1 MIEGHFISDA
11 NVLRFFFAMDL
22 VLNLLMKFI
31 TRSPNVKGYVSRQQL
46 WLTSVVQTLAKI
58 SSYSCFSLDKRPHLY
73 GGARYRFQVENP
85 ETQYCYLNSS
95 KLNKSL
101 NTFVSERMD
110 GSDQFQ
116 CIIEKQVRETD
127 PGQVY
132 KLQTKRDGKSDDNS

>member
-1 MIEGHFISDA
+1 
-11 NVLRFFFAMDL
+11 MDL

-31 TRSPNVKGYVSRQQL
+31 TRTPNVKGYVSRQ
-46 WLTSVVQTLAKI
+46 LAKI

-73 GGARYRFQVENP
+73 GGARYRLQMENP

-95 KLNKSL
+95 KLKKSL
-101 NTFVSERMD
+101 NTSVSERMD
-110 GSDQFQ
+110 GSDQIQ
-116 CIIEKQVRETD
+116 CIIEKQVREAD